1 MISAINSLFIWLPP
15 SMRLIARGAVS
26 IFFVFT
32 LLRLWAFI
40 KDLIP
45 FL

>member
-1 MISAINSLFIWLPP
+1 MITAFTSLFLWLPP
-15 SMRLIARGAVS
+15 LLRVFVTGAIA
-26 IFFVFT
+26 IFFLVT

>member
-1 MISAINSLFIWLPP
+1 MLDALTGMLIWLPP
-15 SMRLIARGAVS
+15 LLRLLAGGAFA
-26 IFFVFT
+26 IFFLLT
-32 LLRLWAFI
+32 ILRLWAFI

>member
-1 MISAINSLFIWLPP
+1 MITAFASLLAWLPLP
-15 SMRLIARGAVS
+15 LKAFASGAIA
-26 IFFVFT
+26 IFFLVT
-32 LLRLWAFI
+32 ILRIWAFI

>member
-15 SMRLIARGAVS
+15 SMRLIAAGAVA
-26 IFFVFT
+26 IFFLLT
-32 LLRLWAFI
+32 ILRLWAFI

>member
-15 SMRLIARGAVS
+15 SMRLIAIGAVA
-26 IFFVFT
+26 IFFLLT
-32 LLRLWAFI
+32 ILRLWAFI

>member
-1 MISAINSLFIWLPP
+1 MLQAFTALLVWLPP
-15 SMRLIARGAVS
+15 VLRILASGAIA
-26 IFFVFT
+26 IFFLLT
-32 LLRLWAFI
+32 ILRLWAFI

>member
-1 MISAINSLFIWLPP
+1 MIHALTSLFVWLPP
-15 SMRLIARGAVS
+15 TMRLIAVGAVA
-26 IFFVFT
+26 IFFLLT
-32 LLRLWAFI
+32 ILRLWAFI

>member
-1 MISAINSLFIWLPP
+1 MLDAFTSLLAWLPP
-15 SMRLIARGAVS
+15 SMRVLASGAIA
-26 IFFVFT
+26 IFFLLTV
-32 LLRLWAFI
+32 LRLWAFI

>member
-1 MISAINSLFIWLPP
+1 MIDGLLYLFSWLPP
-15 SMRLIARGAVS
+15 AFEVLAGGAV
-26 IFFVFT
+26 ILFFLLT
-32 LLRLWAFI
+32 ILRLWAFV